1 MKYFVSYV
9 YKKMGRKA
17 IQVEEEVFNA
27 VKAQYPGMSW
37 SAILRLLLEPRG
49 SLKRSKEK
57 PYTISDGPMV
67 GTVKPIDSL
76 EAPKDYS
83 IYATKED
90 VKELKDKF
98 SKVLSDLINKNK
110 LQR

>member
-1 MKYFVSYV
+1 
-9 YKKMGRKA
+9 
-17 IQVEEEVFNA
+17 
-27 VKAQYPGMSW
+27 
-37 SAILRLLLEPRG
+37 
-49 SLKRSKEK
+49 
-57 PYTISDGPMV
+57 MV